1 MTTSSTGQSLNS
13 REFIIADICDDF
25 FARRDNGESPSI
37 ADYTAQYPDMS
48 EKICDA
54 VQALLIIQNTNALE
68 VGTQRTAPVAPPEFP
83 GFVIQ
88 KEIGRGAVGI
98 VYEALQQID
107 NRRIAL
113 KVLNTQG
120 RFSPSLQERF
130 LREAAVA
137 SELDH
142 PHIIKCLG
150 HGRAGN
156 DAYLSMEFI
165 DGYNFHDVLE
175 YFLRTESKPAAV
187 ASEDNRLLSKLS
199 GRFADYRGLA
209 QLGADVASALAYA
222 HDRRVIHRDIKP
234 ANLIV
239 DSNGKVWIA
248 DFGLAKI
255 YDNEDNVSNTGDMIG
270 TPRYM
275 APEQLRGVCSTH
287 SDVYSLGVTLY
298 EFAARKRA
306 WQSVARSQSPTARA
320 NMNLPDLAQANPDVP
335 PALAKII
342 TKACCFNPADR
353 YESVAELEVVLRRFA
368 NGHQKADR
376 RNRERLEEDTFVRRK
391 PILLVVGLIAGI
403 TAAVVMLAT
412 STTKDEL
419 NTPEQVIAVLQ
430 EKEILDQA
438 MESLPESP
446 SEDTLTKQ
454 LTRHSTAAKA
464 KGLVDE
470 AIDEYVE
477 DEDDNQWVKEATDEM
492 AEAYKRGHI
501 SRQDANSVI
510 SRAAFMISVVR
521 IQSFANQI
529 RGSSLSDVEKQLG
542 VAVCDE
548 LVTAIAS
555 GKIDRSA
562 TSRLKKLIPDKRSTD
577 SRNAMLKFVRLAWT
591 TLNAIPGIPKG
602 TPGTHARLNFL
613 RTTGR

>member
-1 MTTSSTGQSLNS
+1 MSTSSTGPSLNS

-37 ADYTAQYPDMS
+37 ADYSARYPDLS
-48 EKICDA
+48 QQIRDA
-54 VQALLIIQNTNALE
+54 VQALLIIQNTSALE
-68 VGTQRTAPVAPPEFP
+68 AGAQRPAPVTQSEIS
-83 GFVIQ
+83 GFIIQ

-113 KVLNTQG
+113 KILNTQG
-120 RFSPSLQERF
+120 KFSFSLQKRF
-130 LREAAVA
+130 LREAAIA
-137 SELDH
+137 SGLDH
-142 PHIIKCLG
+142 PHIVRCLG
-150 HGRAGN
+150 HGCAEN

-175 YFLRTESKPAAV
+175 HFLRTESEPASRAG
-187 ASEDNRLLSKLS
+187 EDNRLLSKLS
-199 GRFADYRGLA
+199 GQFADYRELA
-209 QLGADVASALAYA
+209 KLGADVASALAYA

-248 DFGLAKI
+248 DFGLARI
-255 YDNEDNVSNTGDMIG
+255 CDNEDNVSQTGDMIG

-306 WQSVARSQSPTARA
+306 WQSVVKSQSPTARA
-320 NMNLPDLAQANPDVP
+320 SMNLPDLTQANPSVP

-342 TKACCFNPADR
+342 TKACCFNPTDR
-353 YESVAELEVVLRRFA
+353 YESAAELEFVLRRFA

-376 RNRERLEEDTFVRRK
+376 RNRERLEEDTFIRRK

-403 TAAVVMLAT
+403 TAAAVILAT
-412 STTKDEL
+412 SSTKDEL
-419 NTPEQVIAVLQ
+419 NRPEQVIAVLQ

-446 SEDTLTKQ
+446 SEDTLTQQ
-454 LTRHSTAAKA
+454 LTRHATAAKA

-477 DEDDNQWVKEATDEM
+477 DEDDNQWVKEAADEM
-492 AEAYKRGHI
+492 AEAYRSGDI
-501 SRQDANSVI
+501 SRQDANTVI

-555 GKIDRSA
+555 GKIDRPT
-562 TSRLKKLIPDKRSTD
+562 TSRLKKLIPDKHSTD
-577 SRNAMLKFVRLAWT
+577 SRDAMLTFVRQAWT
-591 TLNAIPGIPKG
+591 TLNAVPGIPNG
-602 TPGTHARLNFL
+602 TPGTHARLIFL
-613 RTTGR
+613 RTAAR